1 MQPGQTFEEGKENK
15 NIADIMTNYEAELLI
30 EML

>member
-1 MQPGQTFEEGKENK
+1 MSQASGQDNK

-30 EML
+30 EVTKVF